1 MATRGSGRYGAAR
14 SPPEPRLRP
23 PSAQGQRSPMQPR
36 MLVDSLW
43 VLLTRLILRAANF
56 VVFIL
61 LARSLAVGEF
71 GFYGYVMSTA
81 LVLAVAFD
89 LGLRQ
94 SGAWL
99 IGQEP
104 EALPA
109 VATHMMTLWLL
120 LASLGVLVCW
130 LMLEAG
136 GYVAGYGPL
145 ALVAALNVAPM
156 LCLRTGQGV
165 FLGRGELGKLNRSE
179 LIARAVVLAGTVGLW
194 AAGLLD
200 LHTALWTLLT
210 AHVAAALYLLVQVGP
225 ALRPGTLLQPGLVT
239 RMLRY
244 GGELWVAMLFLI
256 LLGRIGFWIVSWQ
269 LGEEAL
275 GLYFGAQRLG
285 EILVEVATA
294 VGIVIFSYGVRAK
307 DIRASALDAV
317 RIARLVTAAMALVA
331 LAAALLAQ
339 PLLGLALGQGYAGEA
354 PAFRLVMLGALANS
368 FTTMLY
374 PCLSAQGLARFGIGA
389 FALGSAVAAAAFTL
403 LTPALGLTGAGL
415 AYALAQ
421 GAAVVVIVD
430 AYRRRFGFPVSAVLL
445 PQREDLQAL
454 GAVAR
459 AALARV
465 RPS

>member
-1 MATRGSGRYGAAR
+1 
-14 SPPEPRLRP
+14 
-23 PSAQGQRSPMQPR
+23 MQPR
-36 MLVDSLW
+36 MLVDSVW
-43 VLLTRLILRAANF
+43 VLLTRLVMRAANF
-56 VVFIL
+56 AVFIL
-61 LARSLAVGEF
+61 LARSLEVGAF

-81 LVLAVAFD
+81 LVLAAAFD

-99 IGQEP
+99 IGKEP
-104 EALPA
+104 EAAAA
-109 VATHMMTLWLL
+109 VATHMMALWLV
-120 LASLGVLVCW
+120 LAGLGVLACW
-130 LMLEAG
+130 LMLDAG
-136 GYVAGYGPL
+136 GYVAGYGVL
-145 ALVAALNVAPM
+145 AVVGALNVAPM
-156 LCLRTGQGV
+156 LALRTGQGI
-165 FLGRGELGKLNRSE
+165 FLGRGELGRLNRSE
-179 LIARAVVLAGTVGLW
+179 LISRAVVLGGTTGLW
-194 AAGLLD
+194 ALGRLD
-200 LHTALWTLLT
+200 LEGALWTLLA
-210 AHVAAALYLLVQVGP
+210 AHLAAAGYLLIQVSRDLEPRSIPQP
-225 ALRPGTLLQPGLVT
+225 ALVG
-239 RMLRY
+239 RMLRH
-244 GGELWVAMLFLI
+244 GSEFWLATLLLM
-256 LLGRIGFWIVSWQ
+256 LLGRIGIWIVSWR
-269 LGEEAL
+269 LGDEAL

-454 GAVAR
+454 GTVAR